1 MSTFRPK
8 TWKTLGVAVVAG
20 AGLSACATDGYYG
33 GHYGGYYG
41 ERGGY

>member
-20 AGLSACATDGYYG
+20 AGLSACATDGY
-33 GHYGGYYG
+33 
-41 ERGGY
+41 